1 MSKSITR
8 TMQSCASW
16 IVINPA
22 RLRAIVFVL
31 LMLLALLVVVAPSTV
46 DFAGYATGGGH

>member
-1 MSKSITR
+1 MTKMITR
-8 TMQSCASW
+8 NFQSCASW

-31 LMLLALLVVVAPSTV
+31 LLVLALLVMVAPTTMV
-46 DFAGYATGGGH
+46 FAGDAIGGSH